1 MYLFVGLGN
10 PGYQYKNTKHN
21 IGFEIIEYFIN
32 NNKNIIYTKSLKF
45 QGIFYEVILKKDLSQ
60 TDIKVIK
67 FLMLMPLTYMNLSGI
82 SVKQVVDFYKINTNE
97 IIVIHDDM
105 DIKIGE
111 FKIKFNGGSAGH
123 NGIQSIINYIG
134 KDFYRIR
141 IGINRPQDRNYK
153 DYVLNKFSAE
163 ELIEIKNLLPKVN
176 IIIENIILEGIEKTI
191 SKIGFLLIK
200 NSN

>member
-32 NNKNIIYTKSLKF
+32 NNKNITYTKSLRF
-45 QGIFYEVILKKDLSQ
+45 QGIFYEVILKKELA
-60 TDIKVIK
+60 KEANK

-153 DYVLNKFSAE
+153 DYVLNKFSPE

>member
-45 QGIFYEVILKKDLSQ
+45 QGIFYEVILKKDLAKMD
-60 TDIKVIK
+60 TKTIK

-141 IGINRPQDRNYK
+141 IGINRPQDKNYK
-153 DYVLNKFSAE
+153 DYVLNKFSPE
-163 ELIEIKNLLPKVN
+163 ELIEIQNLLPKVN

>member
-141 IGINRPQDRNYK
+141 IGINRPRDKNYK
-153 DYVLNKFSAE
+153 DYVLNKFSPE
-163 ELIEIKNLLPKVN
+163 ELIEIKNLLPKIN

>member
-21 IGFEIIEYFIN
+21 IGFEVIEYFIN
-32 NNKNIIYTKSLKF
+32 NNKNITYTKSLKF
-45 QGIFYEVILKKDLSQ
+45 QGIFYEVILKKGLA
-60 TDIKVIK
+60 KEANK
-67 FLMLMPLTYMNLSGI
+67 FLILMPLTYMNLSGI
-82 SVKQVVDFYKINTNE
+82 SVKQVVYFYKINTNQ

-141 IGINRPQDRNYK
+141 IGINRPQDKNYK
-153 DYVLNKFSAE
+153 DYVLNKFSPE
-163 ELIEIKNLLPKVN
+163 ELIEIKNLLPKIN

-191 SKIGFLLIK
+191 SKIGLLLIK

>member
-32 NNKNIIYTKSLKF
+32 NNKNINYSKSLKF
-45 QGIFYEVILKKDLSQ
+45 QGIFYEVILKKDLNQ
-60 TDIKVIK
+60 ADTKGNK
-67 FLMLMPLTYMNLSGI
+67 FLMLMPLTYMNLSGV
-82 SVKQVVDFYKINTNE
+82 SVKQVVDFYKINPNQ

-123 NGIQSIINYIG
+123 NGIQSIISYIG

-141 IGINRPQDRNYK
+141 IGINRPQDKNYK
-153 DYVLNKFSAE
+153 DYVLNRFSLE
-163 ELIEIKNLLPKVN
+163 ELTEIKNLLPKIN
-176 IIIENIILEGIEKTI
+176 IIIENIILEGIERTI
-191 SKIGFLLIK
+191 SKIGLLLIK
-200 NSN
+200 NSD

>member
-1 MYLFVGLGN
+1 
-10 PGYQYKNTKHN
+10 
-21 IGFEIIEYFIN
+21 
-32 NNKNIIYTKSLKF
+32 LKF

-97 IIVIHDDM
+97 IIVIHYDM

-141 IGINRPQDRNYK
+141 IGINRPRDKNYK
-153 DYVLNKFSAE
+153 DYVLNKFSPE
-163 ELIEIKNLLPKVN
+163 ELIEIKNLLPKIN

>member
-32 NNKNIIYTKSLKF
+32 NNKNITYIKSLKF
-45 QGIFYEVILKKDLSQ
+45 QAIFYEVILKKKLAQ
-60 TDIKVIK
+60 TDTKANK

-153 DYVLNKFSAE
+153 DYVLNKFSPE

-200 NSN
+200 NN

>member
-10 PGYQYKNTKHN
+10 PGYQYKDTKHN
-21 IGFEIIEYFIN
+21 IGFEVIEYFIN
-32 NNKNIIYTKSLKF
+32 NNKNIVYTKSLKF
-45 QGIFYEVILKKDLSQ
+45 QGIFYEVILKKELA
-60 TDIKVIK
+60 KEANK

-141 IGINRPQDRNYK
+141 IGINRPQDKNYK
-153 DYVLNKFSAE
+153 DYVLNKFSPE
-163 ELIEIKNLLPKVN
+163 ELIEIKNLLPKIN

>member
-141 IGINRPQDRNYK
+141 IGINRPQDKNYK
-153 DYVLNKFSAE
+153 DYVLNKFSPE
-163 ELIEIKNLLPKVN
+163 ELIEIKNLLPKIN

>member
-141 IGINRPQDRNYK
+141 IGINRPQDKNYK
-153 DYVLNKFSAE
+153 DYVLNKFSPE

-191 SKIGFLLIK
+191 SKIGLLLIK

>member
-21 IGFEIIEYFIN
+21 IGFEVIEYFIN
-32 NNKNIIYTKSLKF
+32 NNKNIFWNRYLKF
-45 QGIFYEVILKKDLSQ
+45 QGIFYEVILNKQDLKD
-60 TDIKVIK
+60 KK

-82 SVKQVVDFYKINTNE
+82 SVKQVVDFYKINPDQ

-105 DIKIGE
+105 DIKVGE
-111 FKIKFNGGSAGH
+111 FKLKFNGGSAGH

-141 IGINRPQDRNYK
+141 IGINRPQDKNYK
-153 DYVLNKFSAE
+153 DYVLNKFSLE
-163 ELIEIKNLLPKVN
+163 ELVEIKNLLPKIN
-176 IIIENIILEGIEKTI
+176 IVIENIVFEGIEKTI
-191 SKIGFLLIK
+191 SKLGYLLIK
-200 NSN
+200 

>member
-32 NNKNIIYTKSLKF
+32 NNKNITYTKSLKF
-45 QGIFYEVILKKDLSQ
+45 QGILYEVILKKELAKE
-60 TDIKVIK
+60 TNK

-123 NGIQSIINYIG
+123 NGIQSIIDYIG

-141 IGINRPQDRNYK
+141 IGINRPQDKNYK
-153 DYVLNKFSAE
+153 EYVLNKFSPE

-191 SKIGFLLIK
+191 SKIGLLLIK

>member
-32 NNKNIIYTKSLKF
+32 NNKNITYIKSLKF
-45 QGIFYEVILKKDLSQ
+45 QAIFYEVILKKKLAQ
-60 TDIKVIK
+60 TDTKSNK

-141 IGINRPQDRNYK
+141 IGINRPQDKNYK
-153 DYVLNKFSAE
+153 DYVLNKFSPE
-163 ELIEIKNLLPKVN
+163 ELIEIQNLLPKVN

>member
-32 NNKNIIYTKSLKF
+32 NNKDITYTKSLKF
-45 QGIFYEVILKKDLSQ
+45 QGIFYEVILKKELP
-60 TDIKVIK
+60 KEANK

-141 IGINRPQDRNYK
+141 IGINRPQDKNYK
-153 DYVLNKFSAE
+153 DYVLNKFSPE

-191 SKIGFLLIK
+191 SKIGLLLIK

>member
-32 NNKNIIYTKSLKF
+32 NNKNITYTKSLRF
-45 QGIFYEVILKKDLSQ
+45 QGIFYEVILKKELA
-60 TDIKVIK
+60 KEANK

-153 DYVLNKFSAE
+153 DYVLNKFSPE

-191 SKIGFLLIK
+191 SKIGLLLIK

>member
-21 IGFEIIEYFIN
+21 IGFEVIEYFIN
-32 NNKNIIYTKSLKF
+32 NNKNITYTKSLKF
-45 QGIFYEVILKKDLSQ
+45 QGIFYEVILKKELA
-60 TDIKVIK
+60 KEANK

-82 SVKQVVDFYKINTNE
+82 SVKQVVDFYKINTNQ

-141 IGINRPQDRNYK
+141 IGINRPQDKNYK
-153 DYVLNKFSAE
+153 DYVLNKFSPE
-163 ELIEIKNLLPKVN
+163 ELIEIKNLLPKIN
-176 IIIENIILEGIEKTI
+176 IIIENIILEGIERTI
-191 SKIGFLLIK
+191 SRIGFLLIK

>member
-10 PGYQYKNTKHN
+10 PGHQYKSTKHN

-32 NNKNIIYTKSLKF
+32 NNENITYTKSLKF
-45 QGIFYEVILKKDLSQ
+45 QGIFYEVILKKDLNQ
-60 TDIKVIK
+60 RDTKANK
-67 FLMLMPLTYMNLSGI
+67 FLMFMPLTYMNLSGI
-82 SVKQVVDFYKINTNE
+82 SLKQVVDFYKIKSNE

-111 FKIKFNGGSAGH
+111 FKLKFNGGSAGH

-153 DYVLNKFSAE
+153 DYVLNKFSPE
-163 ELIEIKNLLPKVN
+163 ELVEINNLLPKISIVIKN
-176 IIIENIILEGIEKTI
+176 IVLEGIEKTI
-191 SKIGFLLIK
+191 SKLGYLLIK
-200 NSN
+200 NL

>member
-1 MYLFVGLGN
+1 MYLLVGLGN

-32 NNKNIIYTKSLKF
+32 NNKNITYTKSLRF
-45 QGIFYEVILKKDLSQ
+45 QGIFYEVILKKELAQ
-60 TDIKVIK
+60 TDTKANK

-82 SVKQVVDFYKINTNE
+82 SVKQVVNFYKINTNE

-111 FKIKFNGGSAGH
+111 FKVKFNGGSAGH

-141 IGINRPQDRNYK
+141 IGINRPQDKNYK
-153 DYVLNKFSAE
+153 DYVLNKFSPE

-176 IIIENIILEGIEKTI
+176 IIIENIILEGIERTI

>member
-21 IGFEIIEYFIN
+21 IGFEVIEYFIN

-141 IGINRPQDRNYK
+141 IGINRPRDKNYK
-153 DYVLNKFSAE
+153 DYVLNKFSPE
-163 ELIEIKNLLPKVN
+163 ELIEIKNLLPKIN

>member
-1 MYLFVGLGN
+1 MYLLVGLGN

-45 QGIFYEVILKKDLSQ
+45 QGIFYEVILKKELP
-60 TDIKVIK
+60 KEANK

-141 IGINRPQDRNYK
+141 IGINRPQDKNYK
-153 DYVLNKFSAE
+153 DYVLNKFSPE

-191 SKIGFLLIK
+191 SKIGLLLIK

>member
-32 NNKNIIYTKSLKF
+32 NNKDITYTKSLKF
-45 QGIFYEVILKKDLSQ
+45 QGIFYEVILKKELA
-60 TDIKVIK
+60 KEANK

-153 DYVLNKFSAE
+153 DYVLNKFSPE

>member
-32 NNKNIIYTKSLKF
+32 NNKNITYTKSLRF
-45 QGIFYEVILKKDLSQ
+45 QGIFYEVILKEELAKEAN
-60 TDIKVIK
+60 K

-153 DYVLNKFSAE
+153 DYVLNKFSPE

-191 SKIGFLLIK
+191 SKIGLLLIK

>member
-45 QGIFYEVILKKDLSQ
+45 QGIFYEVILKKELP
-60 TDIKVIK
+60 KEANK

-153 DYVLNKFSAE
+153 DYVLNKFSPE

-200 NSN
+200 NN

>member
-10 PGYQYKNTKHN
+10 PGHQYKSTKHN

-32 NNKNIIYTKSLKF
+32 NNENITYTKSLKF
-45 QGIFYEVILKKDLSQ
+45 QGIFYEVILKKDLNQ
-60 TDIKVIK
+60 RDTKANK
-67 FLMLMPLTYMNLSGI
+67 FLMFMPLTYMNLSGI
-82 SVKQVVDFYKINTNE
+82 SLKQVVDFYKIKSNE

-111 FKIKFNGGSAGH
+111 FKLKFNGGSAGH

-141 IGINRPQDRNYK
+141 IGINRPQDKNYK
-153 DYVLNKFSAE
+153 DYVLNKFSPE
-163 ELIEIKNLLPKVN
+163 ELIEIKNLLPKIN

-191 SKIGFLLIK
+191 SKIGLLLIK
-200 NSN
+200 K

>member
-32 NNKNIIYTKSLKF
+32 NNKNINYTKSLRF
-45 QGIFYEVILKKDLSQ
+45 QGIFYEVILKKELA
-60 TDIKVIK
+60 KEANK
-67 FLMLMPLTYMNLSGI
+67 FLMLMPLTYMNLAGI

-105 DIKIGE
+105 DIRIGE

-141 IGINRPQDRNYK
+141 IGINRPQDKNYK
-153 DYVLNKFSAE
+153 DYVLNKFSPE
-163 ELIEIKNLLPKVN
+163 ELIEIQNLLPKVN
-176 IIIENIILEGIEKTI
+176 IVIENIILEGIEKTI
-191 SKIGFLLIK
+191 SKIGLLLIK
-200 NSN
+200 NDN